1 MFDSKSDMR
10 NFVNFNARKRA
21 YKNLHFD
28 VLILSIPY
36 KVSAK
41 KIQNNDLALHLRM
54 IQTLKKN

>member
-1 MFDSKSDMR
+1 MIQSLKKSLKFGSKSDMR
-10 NFVNFNARKRA
+10 NFVNFNASRRE

-41 KIQNNDLALHLRM
+41 KVQKNDHA
-54 IQTLKKN
+54 